1 MKVDED
7 LRRAEG
13 RGSSLRRCPCGLNRE
28 DWHSALSH
36 QLCHQ
41 AMELPRPVFLSLR
54 AALGH
59 VKGKIKQRGWI
70 LSDMVRER
78 RAQWPNGRD
87 WGEGGAEGRT
97 RSQPGDQPNTSQ
109 GNSRVSQRA
118 LGCAVKKVR
127 PSRPDGASVAPE
139 PPSGL
144 RVRVREGMVLPP
156 GPPRSHL
163 QEEAGL
169 PELPEVAVAVA
180 LARVM
185 VRGPVFAAHVEDEW
199 VANAGRKAI
208 RAVREGVPWGLAHL
222 PEPAFLEHI
231 GGCASTHLPD
241 NPCLCQ
247 PRAEE

>member
-1 MKVDED
+1 
-7 LRRAEG
+7 
-13 RGSSLRRCPCGLNRE
+13 
-28 DWHSALSH
+28 
-36 QLCHQ
+36 
-41 AMELPRPVFLSLR
+41 
-54 AALGH
+54 
-59 VKGKIKQRGWI
+59 
-70 LSDMVRER
+70 
-78 RAQWPNGRD
+78 
-87 WGEGGAEGRT
+87 
-97 RSQPGDQPNTSQ
+97 
-109 GNSRVSQRA
+109 
-118 LGCAVKKVR
+118 
-127 PSRPDGASVAPE
+127 
-139 PPSGL
+139 
-144 RVRVREGMVLPP
+144 MVLPP

>member
-1 MKVDED
+1 MAKWQG
-7 LRRAEG
+7 LG
-13 RGSSLRRCPCGLNRE
+13 RGWS
-28 DWHSALSH
+28 
-36 QLCHQ
+36 
-41 AMELPRPVFLSLR
+41 
-54 AALGH
+54 
-59 VKGKIKQRGWI
+59 RGQN
-70 LSDMVRER
+70 SVPAGAP
-78 RAQWPNGRD
+78 AQHK
-87 WGEGGAEGRT
+87 
-97 RSQPGDQPNTSQ
+97 PGD
-109 GNSRVSQRA
+109 SRVSQRA

-144 RVRVREGMVLPP
+144 RLRVREGIVLPL

-208 RAVREGVPWGLAHL
+208 RAVREGVRGGLL
-222 PEPAFLEHI
+222 TCLNLRFWNTSGDVPAPTYLITPVCVSPALRSNMGHW
-231 GGCASTHLPD
+231 
-241 NPCLCQ
+241 LCQ
-247 PRAEE
+247 RRRHKARDRLQDRQ